1 MCGTINYW
9 TMCPCN
15 LYHCNVDFDTNFM
28 LKYSY
33 INCSVDLINC
43 SVDHLVLYMA

>member
-15 LYHCNVDFDTNFM
+15 LYHCNVDFDT
-28 LKYSY
+28 KYSY